1 MHSRKDAEFHDDTS
15 PFSGIPEHDETTPEI
30 ESVLGTNGERRSWK
44 KVCAAKRSIER
55 YQEQQYLK
63 EMLSDAYDEDDLDD
77 LEGEQIK
84 FSEYL
89 DDD

>member
-1 MHSRKDAEFHDDTS
+1 MHSRKDAEFQDDTIT
-15 PFSGIPEHDETTPEI
+15 FSEVPDYDETTTEI

-44 KVCAAKRSIER
+44 KVCDAKRSIER
-55 YQEQQYLK
+55 YREQQHLK
-63 EMLSDAYDEDDLDD
+63 ELLNDAYDEDDWDD
-77 LEGEQIK
+77 LESEQIE